1 MLLNAAQL
9 RAALDRLE
17 LVSQLSSSVPT
28 ALRTEYESLKQQVGN
43 GLARQRKVQ
52 IERHVAAGEITGA
65 AELLKQTLTEFA
77 GREDLSELET
87 LIDLETAKKS
97 DAQSKL
103 SEAQALFQKGS
114 WKRAADLLREAFAA
128 AEHLPTL
135 RAAVMS
141 AFARGADA
149 AVGTDW
155 RTAESLLGQAAELQ
169 PNYQAPS
176 ELLAKIAEH
185 KREDGV
191 GRCLQQAKRLQAG
204 GDLKSALNEIARGL
218 STYADDSRLR
228 EFGEVLQQ
236 QIREREQR
244 DKEQLEKQ
252 NFLYQVKQRA
262 DQETQLEQRTQILA
276 DALTQFPD
284 DPTLEIKLNET
295 LELKTQVTQLVNLAR
310 AQEETKHY
318 DEALTH
324 WDCAPSCLSAVP
336 RSESQCRKAQEA
348 FRGRT
353 RCQKSGAGSKAGGTG
368 SKSRKHHCVWR
379 SAASR
384 GCSGTGATGVSQRK
398 QVR

>member
-1 MLLNAAQL
+1 MQKALNDARMLLNAAQL

-128 AEHLPTL
+128 AEHLPNL

-141 AFARGADA
+141 AFAEGAEA

-204 GDLKSALNEIARGL
+204 GDLKSAQNEIARGL

-228 EFGEVLQQ
+228 EFGEVSAAADS
-236 QIREREQR
+236 RTRAAG
-244 DKEQLEKQ
+244 
-252 NFLYQVKQRA
+252 QRA
-262 DQETQLEQRTQILA
+262 TRES
-276 DALTQFPD
+276 
-284 DPTLEIKLNET
+284 
-295 LELKTQVTQLVNLAR
+295 KT
-310 AQEETKHY
+310 
-318 DEALTH
+318 
-324 WDCAPSCLSAVP
+324 SC
-336 RSESQCRKAQEA
+336 
-348 FRGRT
+348 T
-353 RCQKSGAGSKAGGTG
+353 R
-368 SKSRKHHCVWR
+368 
-379 SAASR
+379 
-384 GCSGTGATGVSQRK
+384 
-398 QVR
+398 